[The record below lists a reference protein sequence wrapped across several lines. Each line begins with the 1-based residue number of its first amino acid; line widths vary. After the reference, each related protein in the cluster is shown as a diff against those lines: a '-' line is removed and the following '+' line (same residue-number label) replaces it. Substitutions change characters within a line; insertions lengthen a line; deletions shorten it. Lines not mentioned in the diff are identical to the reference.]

1 MSSSSNLEF
10 VLCDDNEMSERYQ
23 TQVDSYVEKQD
34 SGFDVYYPETFTIQP
49 GETKLVSLK
58 IKARAIKEV
67 VNCGMSCKEPW
78 CSDQPQC
85 IREEKSMPYWLVPRS
100 SIFKTKLRMSN
111 SVGIIDLNY
120 RGSLGTPLDN
130 VGNEPVTVEAGTRL
144 FQICSH
150 NLIPFESV
158 KKVSSL
164 DETERGSGGF
174 GSTGSK

>member
-1 MSSSSNLEF
+1 MSGAHLEY
-10 VLCDDNEMSERYQ
+10 VLCDDNTMTEQYQ
-23 TQVDSYVEKQD
+23 SQTENYVKKQD

-49 GETKLVSLK
+49 GETKVISLK
-58 IKARAIKEV
+58 IKARVEQVISC
-67 VNCGMSCKEPW
+67 NDICKES
-78 CSDQPQC
+78 CSEC
-85 IREEKSMPYWLVPRS
+85 RLCVREETGMPYWLVPRS
-100 SIFKTKLRMSN
+100 SIFKTKLRMAN

-120 RGSLGTPLDN
+120 RGQLGTPLDN
-130 VGNEPVTVEAGTRL
+130 ISNQPVTVEAGTRL

-174 GSTGSK
+174 GSTGTK

>member
-1 MSSSSNLEF
+1 MSGNHLEY
-10 VLCDDNEMSERYQ
+10 VLCDDNTMSDKYQ
-23 TQVDSYVEKQD
+23 TQTENYVKKQD

-49 GETKLVSLK
+49 GETRVISLK
-58 IKARAIKEV
+58 IKARVVKEEV
-67 VNCGMSCKEPW
+67 TCGKSCKEPW
-78 CSDQPQC
+78 CSDQPVC
-85 IREEKSMPYWLVPRS
+85 VREEKGMPYWLVPRS
-100 SIFKTKLRMSN
+100 SIFKTKLRMAN

-120 RGSLGTPLDN
+120 RGQLGTPLDN
-130 VGNEPVTVEAGTRL
+130 ISNEPVTVEAGTRL

-150 NLIPFESV
+150 NLLPFESV